1 MTTNIQNLTS
11 ATRSAVCLAMAA
23 LIVTAG
29 LVTGSVGAD
38 YAYRSAV
45 ERGTSTLV
53 AHGAD
58 STAQAAVG

>member
-1 MTTNIQNLTS
+1 MTTNIHNLTS

-29 LVTGSVGAD
+29 LVTGAVGAD
-38 YAYRSAV
+38 YAYRNAV

-53 AHGAD
+53 AHGTD
-58 STAQAAVG
+58 STARTSVS